1 MRVLVIPEDSRRDKD
16 LLKPLVEALLAT
28 LGKPRA
34 KVRVCEKPVLGGVS
48 RALDVARVA
57 EIVDL
62 WGGQTDLFLLLVD
75 RDGPE
80 NAGRREALTSIE
92 NQLSSRLKEG
102 QALLGEHA
110 IEEVEVWILAGLEL
124 PSEWSFRDIRRHPH
138 PKEAY
143 FIPYLTEHRRLRE
156 DAVGRGIVAEEAA
169 RSVDR
174 ICALCP
180 EDFRRL
186 RERLQALL

>member
-1 MRVLVIPEDSRRDKD
+1 M
-16 LLKPLVEALLAT
+16 
-28 LGKPRA
+28 
-34 KVRVCEKPVLGGVS
+34 RVCEKPVLGGVS